1 MPRRPPR
8 KDYVIIPVP
17 LRVDADPSW
26 TGKSVTIAFIDS
38 GFYPHP
44 ALTQPKSRI
53 RSLVDATSEKY
64 SPSDFETVHASSWHG
79 TMVACVACGNGHFSR
94 GYYHGI
100 AHGADVV
107 LIKVFDGRKIG
118 STSLLRA
125 LRWVEKNA
133 HAFGIRIV
141 NISVGGDG
149 RRPASTAICTSIR
162 RLTDS
167 GIVVVAAAGNRPDQV
182 PTAPASCED
191 AITVGG
197 IDDHNT
203 IDGKRSEYGTS
214 HGSVGRGL
222 SKPDIVAPSTL
233 LPAPMLPD
241 NAVIRES
248 EILHR
253 LYKIPLRRL
262 RTEIKKHLR
271 HMNLPIGIEN
281 RPPKAIRLAIRER
294 MTAEKFFAP
303 YYQHVDGTSFA
314 APIVSS
320 VIAQML
326 EVNPTLSP
334 KTIKYILQ
342 KTARPLPDIAP
353 VKQGAGL
360 ITARRCVE
368 WAAMEHEL
376 ERRLDFPAVTDRR
389 ITFQLYAP
397 EARHVEIAGD
407 FTSWKTG
414 VLPMTLLDQGL
425 WRIDIPRLSPGR
437 YAYKFLIDNKTWI
450 NDPLN
455 RLTEPDR
462 VAGVNNI
469 LIIDAC
475 AS

>member
-8 KDYVIIPVP
+8 NDYVIIPVP

-26 TGKSVTIAFIDS
+26 TGKGVTIAFIDS

-44 ALTQPKSRI
+44 ALTHPESRI
-53 RSLVDATSEKY
+53 RSLIDVTPEKY
-64 SPSDFETVHASSWHG
+64 SSPDFETVHASSWHG
-79 TMVACVACGNGHFSR
+79 TMVACVACGNGYFSR

-100 AHGADVV
+100 AHGADVA
-107 LIKVFDGRKIG
+107 LIKVFDGKKIR
-118 STSLLRA
+118 STSLLQA
-125 LRWVEKNA
+125 IRWIEKNA
-133 HAFGIRIV
+133 HAFGIRVV

-149 RRPASTAICTSIR
+149 RRPASTAICAAIR
-162 RLTDS
+162 RLTDL
-167 GIVVVAAAGNRPDQV
+167 GIVVVAAAGNRPDRF

-197 IDDHNT
+197 IDDHNAV
-203 IDGKRSEYGTS
+203 DGKLSEYGTS
-214 HGSVGRGL
+214 HGSLSQGF
-222 SKPDIVAPSTL
+222 SKPDIVAPSNL

-253 LYKIPLRRL
+253 LYKTPLRRL

-271 HMNLPIGIEN
+271 YIKLAVGIEN
-281 RPPKAIRLAIRER
+281 RPPKAIRMAIRER

-326 EVNPTLSP
+326 EVNPTLTP
-334 KTIKYILQ
+334 RTIKYILQ

-360 ITARRCVE
+360 IAARRCVE
-368 WAAMEHEL
+368 WAAMEQDL
-376 ERRLDFPAVTDRR
+376 EPRLDFPVVTDRR
-389 ITFQLYAP
+389 ITFRLHAP
-397 EARHVEIAGD
+397 EARHVKIAGD
-407 FTSWKTG
+407 FTAWKTG
-414 VLPMTLLDQGL
+414 ALPLTLLDHGL
-425 WRIDIPRLSPGR
+425 WRIDIPGLSPGK
-437 YAYKFLIDNKTWI
+437 YAYKFLIDGKWTH
-450 NDPLN
+450 DPEDP
-455 RLTEPDR
+455 RRVPD
-462 VAGVNNI
+462 AFGGENNF
-469 LIIDAC
+469 LIVP
-475 AS
+475 